1 MNVRETTLHSMFPS
15 TPVISSSKYRWL
27 GISILHKVPGLV
39 QVNYFPFYYS
49 VPSSSSS
56 SSSSTTKP
64 YHILTTTT
72 TPTNQENPPP
82 PQKKKRKPKKTMAK
96 PIHPAT
102 VHFPISFLFLSFTL
116 DILHSTRASLPTS
129 LQNSLLGP
137 HDLTSAAHSL
147 LSLGLLTAIP
157 AVVTGGRELIT
168 MIQKQGMYES
178 DGVTVKT
185 KVKATIAHAV
195 AMDVL
200 LAVSSWIWYSRRQV
214 SEGGMDLEKS
224 RNSDDAAVYTHST
237 SFIVAEFLTL
247 GLLLLGANT
256 GGTLTYNYGVGFS
269 SLSKAGKKD
278 GKTKSL

>member
-1 MNVRETTLHSMFPS
+1 M
-15 TPVISSSKYRWL
+15 
-27 GISILHKVPGLV
+27 G
-39 QVNYFPFYYS
+39 
-49 VPSSSSS
+49 
-56 SSSSTTKP
+56 
-64 YHILTTTT
+64 
-72 TPTNQENPPP
+72 
-82 PQKKKRKPKKTMAK
+82 K

-157 AVVTGGRELIT
+157 AVVTGGRELVT

-200 LAVSSWIWYSRRQV
+200 LAVSSWIWYSRRRGDVV

-224 RNSDDAAVYTHST
+224 TTDDSAVYAHST
-237 SFIVAEFLTL
+237 SFVVAEFLTL
-247 GLLLLGANT
+247 GLLLLGANI

-278 GKTKSL
+278 GKKKSL

>member
-1 MNVRETTLHSMFPS
+1 MFPLY
-15 TPVISSSKYRWL
+15 PRHQLIKISLAIYQV
-27 GISILHKVPGLV
+27 GISVLHKVPGAGQLLS
-39 QVNYFPFYYS
+39 FLLFRAFFFLFLFH
-49 VPSSSSS
+49 
-56 SSSSTTKP
+56 TTIP
-64 YHILTTTT
+64 YPHHHHHHHINQPRNLTTL
-72 TPTNQENPPP
+72 
-82 PQKKKRKPKKTMAK
+82 KKTRKTMGK

-200 LAVSSWIWYSRRQV
+200 LAVSSWIWYSRRRGDV
-214 SEGGMDLEKS
+214 VLSEGGGGLDLKES
-224 RNSDDAAVYTHST
+224 TDAAVYAHST
-237 SFIVAEFLTL
+237 SFVVAEFLTL
-247 GLLLLGANT
+247 GLLLLGANI

-278 GKTKSL
+278 GKKKSL

>member
-1 MNVRETTLHSMFPS
+1 M
-15 TPVISSSKYRWL
+15 
-27 GISILHKVPGLV
+27 G
-39 QVNYFPFYYS
+39 
-49 VPSSSSS
+49 
-56 SSSSTTKP
+56 
-64 YHILTTTT
+64 
-72 TPTNQENPPP
+72 
-82 PQKKKRKPKKTMAK
+82 K

-214 SEGGMDLEKS
+214 SEGMEMKES
-224 RNSDDAAVYTHST
+224 TDDSAVYAHST
-237 SFIVAEFLTL
+237 SFVVAEFLTL
-247 GLLLLGANT
+247 GLLLLGANI

-278 GKTKSL
+278 GKKKSL